1 MLKKASQFGSEVV
14 LAALGDAAMSRMG
27 NCVLS
32 FLFVV
37 ILGVA
42 GSVSSADEPGWQG
55 NVIARGSE
63 REKIQ
68 STPILERPYRPLHF
82 YGNTAR
88 RRHYRG
94 TAAPAPRDV
103 AGAAGA
109 AVRSR

>member
-1 MLKKASQFGSEVV
+1 
-14 LAALGDAAMSRMG
+14 MSRMG
-27 NCVLS
+27 NCVLA

-42 GSVSSADEPGWQG
+42 GSVASADEPGWQG
-55 NVIARGSE
+55 NVIARGAE

-82 YGNTAR
+82 YGNTVR

-94 TAAPAPRDV
+94 TAAPGPRDV

>member
-1 MLKKASQFGSEVV
+1 
-14 LAALGDAAMSRMG
+14 MSRMG
-27 NCVLS
+27 SCVLS

-55 NVIARGSE
+55 NVIARGAE

-82 YGNTAR
+82 YGNTVR

>member
-1 MLKKASQFGSEVV
+1 M
-14 LAALGDAAMSRMG
+14 LGDEAMTRKG

-32 FLFVV
+32 LVFVV
-37 ILGVA
+37 ILGL
-42 GSVSSADEPGWQG
+42 VSTVSADEPGWQG
-55 NVIARGSE
+55 NVIARGAE

-68 STPILERPYRPLHF
+68 NTPILERPYRPLHF
-82 YGNTAR
+82 YGNTVR

-94 TAAPAPRDV
+94 SAVPAPRDV